1 MNNQGQ
7 YINTNNRVV
16 TEKQRVETDSYREY
30 IKIWGVPNEKNLSA
44 PVLTKPTDANKE
56 FKYNEKPY

>member
-1 MNNQGQ
+1 MGMKQTMTSQDNDKNQ
-7 YINTNNRVV
+7 
-16 TEKQRVETDSYREY
+16 REY